1 MSSNQQLPPAPPPMT
16 PAGGQN
22 PYDFIMNEQPPKK
35 SLFSGNS
42 MKQRIMI
49 VVGGG
54 LVLLIIFMVIFS
66 VLAGN
71 KKTNIQELVAIA
83 QQQSELIRISG
94 IGVQKARSTTAK
106 NLAITTQLSI
116 TSEQQ
121 ALVATLKN
129 QGRKLSSKDLALG
142 KNSKTDTLLTQGEQN
157 NRFDEVFIDEIQK
170 ELLAYQKSV
179 KSAYQSATNTKV
191 KQALQI
197 QFKNASILANVKEE

>member
-1 MSSNQQLPPAPPPMT
+1 MQPSQQLPPAPPPMT
-16 PAGGQN
+16 PGGQGQ
-22 PYDFIMNEQPPKK
+22 YDFILNNQPPKK
-35 SLFSGNS
+35 SWFSGNS
-42 MKQRIMI
+42 MKQRILI

-54 LVLLIIFMVIFS
+54 TALLVVFMVIFA
-66 VLAGN
+66 VLGSS
-71 KKTNIQELVAIA
+71 KQTNTQELVTIT

-121 ALVATLKN
+121 ALLATLKN

-142 KNSKTDTLLTQGEQN
+142 KNSKNDTLLTQAEQN
-157 NRFDEVFIDEIQK
+157 NRFDEAFVEEIQK
-170 ELLAYQKSV
+170 ELLDYQKNV
-179 KSAYQSATNTKV
+179 KAAYQSATNTKV
-191 KQALQI
+191 KQALQV